1 MSDFV
6 EHEDQDG
13 ITTLARDG
21 ETPLQFANRPAF
33 ADWQRRYL
41 YCIVLNGTPSVC
53 FKLHPPQTPV
63 GKAAAHRLRRR

>member
-6 EHEDQDG
+6 EREDPDG
-13 ITTLARDG
+13 KITLARDG
-21 ETPLQFANRPAF
+21 EDPLQFANRPAF

-63 GKAAAHRLRRR
+63 DRKATHRLRHG